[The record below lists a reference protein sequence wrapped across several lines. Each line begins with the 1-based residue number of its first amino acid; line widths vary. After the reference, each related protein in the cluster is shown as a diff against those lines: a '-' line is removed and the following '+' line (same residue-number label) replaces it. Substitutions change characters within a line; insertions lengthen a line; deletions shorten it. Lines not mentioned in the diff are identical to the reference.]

1 MKKDYLGSASADLS
15 YVCAYS
21 KPMDTDIRK
30 YKEQKNRYPMS
41 YLGYDEKKY
50 RPSIQLCSSRAKL
63 STYIRV
69 GKVITEVTRTNTDLR
84 FSFVVPDQS

>member
-1 MKKDYLGSASADLS
+1 
-15 YVCAYS
+15 
-21 KPMDTDIRK
+21 
-30 YKEQKNRYPMS
+30 MS

-84 FSFVVPDQS
+84 FSNHGGDDEKSVIAKVTKKASFT